1 MGSSYCCHLTWEV
14 WVLQGVLRNISKLPI
29 MSIQQSSMKTVAQ
42 VHAFGKYA
50 LSHSLKSFFVIVW
63 GRDILWS
70 KSCIFLFHFL
80 SLLVATYS
88 VSLMLDVMF
97 PLKVN
102 GEANN
107 SDAITAAAD
116 IVSPNGDNSTLAT
129 ETWDSCFSWSDWHFL
144 LENRC
149 QTAQ

>member
-1 MGSSYCCHLTWEV
+1 M
-14 WVLQGVLRNISKLPI
+14 
-29 MSIQQSSMKTVAQ
+29 
-42 VHAFGKYA
+42 
-50 LSHSLKSFFVIVW
+50 
-63 GRDILWS
+63 
-70 KSCIFLFHFL
+70 
-80 SLLVATYS
+80 LVATYS

-129 ETWDSCFSWSDWHFL
+129 ET
-144 LENRC
+144 
-149 QTAQ
+149 

>member
-1 MGSSYCCHLTWEV
+1 MLSYGGE
-14 WVLQGVLRNISKLPI
+14 I
-29 MSIQQSSMKTVAQ
+29 
-42 VHAFGKYA
+42 
-50 LSHSLKSFFVIVW
+50 FFEANLVFFN
-63 GRDILWS
+63 S
-70 KSCIFLFHFL
+70 IFL
-80 SLLVATYS
+80 SSLVATYS

-129 ETWDSCFSWSDWHFL
+129 ET
-144 LENRC
+144 
-149 QTAQ
+149 

>member
-1 MGSSYCCHLTWEV
+1 
-14 WVLQGVLRNISKLPI
+14 
-29 MSIQQSSMKTVAQ
+29 
-42 VHAFGKYA
+42 
-50 LSHSLKSFFVIVW
+50 
-63 GRDILWS
+63 
-70 KSCIFLFHFL
+70 
-80 SLLVATYS
+80 
-88 VSLMLDVMF
+88 MLDVMF

-129 ETWDSCFSWSDWHFL
+129 ETWDSCFSWSDWHSL
-144 LENRC
+144 LGNRC